1 MRALPKGAHITCG
14 ILLAGLCGLLAY
26 FPWVIL
32 ESLGDFMSRPRRI
45 ANIGLLM
52 AIFVPLVLI
61 FGVAWWKITKP
72 KSYFVQSL
80 GVSAL
85 FTFLIMAA
93 IHQSNVQARWQQTPE
108 GQVEVEVAKLA
119 AARER
124 VMPQGKIG
132 DLKPPLDRDE
142 ISVLASEVRWPN
154 VDGATLHRVLVTVP
168 KQLDCDIAQNP
179 NVFQQ
184 DLLSIWNEHACPD
197 SYFAANP
204 QTPLDVV
211 KVIFDSH
218 DDAEADEKTRIVRKQ
233 AAVRLAKESCDPELL
248 YSLFNSKGDLAIDTK
263 AGLDMRV
270 QMVSNVCAPGIV
282 RKQMQKLPELKQPA
296 DYERAFPP
304 MSREVWEAQHW
315 LPSRD

>member
-1 MRALPKGAHITCG
+1 MRALPKAAHITGG

-26 FPWVIL
+26 FPWIIL
-32 ESLGDFMSRPRRI
+32 ESLGDFLSRPRRI
-45 ANIGLLM
+45 ANIGLLL

-61 FGVAWWKITKP
+61 FAVAWWKITKP
-72 KSYFVQSL
+72 KSYFFESL

-85 FTFLIMAA
+85 FTFLIMAG
-93 IHQSNVQARWQQTPE
+93 IHQSKVQARWQQTSE

-119 AARER
+119 AARDR

-132 DLKPPLDRDE
+132 NLKPPLDRDE

-154 VDGATLHRVLVTVP
+154 IDGATLHRVLVAAP
-168 KQLDCDIAQNP
+168 KQLDCEIAQNP
-179 NVFQQ
+179 SVLQQ

-197 SYFAANP
+197 SYFSANP

-218 DDAEADEKTRIVRKQ
+218 HDAADEKTRIARTN

-248 YSLFNSKGDLAIDTK
+248 YSLFNSTGDLATDTK
-263 AGLDMRV
+263 AGSDMRV
-270 QMVSNVCAPGIV
+270 HMVSNVCVPWIV
-282 RKQMQKLPELKQPA
+282 RKQMQKLPELKQPV

-315 LPSRD
+315 LPSR